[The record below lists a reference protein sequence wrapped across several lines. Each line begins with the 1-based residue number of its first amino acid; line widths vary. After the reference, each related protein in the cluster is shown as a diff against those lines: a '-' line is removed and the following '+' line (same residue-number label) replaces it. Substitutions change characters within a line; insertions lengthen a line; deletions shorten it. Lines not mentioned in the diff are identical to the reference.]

1 MVTAITTT
9 TMPDPATLRLWQLIS
24 PTLPVG
30 AYAYSAG
37 LETAVA
43 DGAVR
48 DGPGLGDWLA
58 GQAQALLVPV
68 DLPALARLMRAWTAG
83 DAEALGYW
91 TDWLRAARETAEL
104 RAEDE
109 HMGRALARLLV
120 SLGENDAGDWDAPG
134 RTSWATLFA
143 LAASRWDIGVEDAAA
158 GYLWAWLENQVAA
171 GVKLIPLGQSA
182 GQRVLFELG
191 ARAPEWTRA
200 ALGLAD
206 EALGGSAPGVAIASS
221 RHETQYTRLFR
232 S

>member
-1 MVTAITTT
+1 MATTT

-48 DGPGLGDWLA
+48 DGSDLADWLA
-58 GQAQALLVPV
+58 GQAGALLVPV

-83 DAEALGYW
+83 DAEGLGYW

-109 HMGRALARLLV
+109 HMGR
-120 SLGENDAGDWDAPG
+120 
-134 RTSWATLFA
+134 
-143 LAASRWDIGVEDAAA
+143 
-158 GYLWAWLENQVAA
+158 
-171 GVKLIPLGQSA
+171 
-182 GQRVLFELG
+182 
-191 ARAPEWTRA
+191 
-200 ALGLAD
+200 
-206 EALGGSAPGVAIASS
+206 
-221 RHETQYTRLFR
+221 
-232 S
+232 